1 MSGYQAPFVQKQ
13 SGWIPAQSAAVD
25 ADQAIARAPY
35 AGVVSGVSLLPE
47 AAVTGATGTKRTFTL
62 VNKGQSGAGTTV
74 VATLDL
80 ITGTN
85 LVAFDESAFTVAA
98 APANAVAEGD
108 VLAVVETHASTGTA
122 HSGGEV
128 IIEFTRS

>member
-1 MSGYQAPFVQKQ
+1 MSGYQAPYKEKQ
-13 SGWIPAQSAAVD
+13 SGWIPGQTAAVD
-25 ADQAIARAPY
+25 SDQNIARAPF
-35 AGVVSGVSLLPE
+35 AGTVTAVSLLPE
-47 AAVTGATGTKRTFTL
+47 AAVTGATATKRTFNL

-80 ITGTN
+80 ITGTD
-85 LVAFDESAFTVAA
+85 LVAFDEKPFTVAA

-128 IIEFTRS
+128 IIEFSRS